1 MMDVFKQQEE
11 TEMTY
16 IILKDTLG
24 NGLTTFNSSE
34 LELYSKDQL
43 EEGILAAAQDLFD
56 EEGVNSVYEYEEQH
70 ASLFI
75 SDAIVICEI
84 VDTIDGT
91 YASDYIRNLIV
102 ESKIKQSNEEYEL
115 YLKLKEKFEK

>member
-43 EEGILAAAQDLFD
+43 EEGYP
-56 EEGVNSVYEYEEQH
+56 NRK
-70 ASLFI
+70 
-75 SDAIVICEI
+75 VIA
-84 VDTIDGT
+84 V
-91 YASDYIRNLIV
+91 IR
-102 ESKIKQSNEEYEL
+102 K
-115 YLKLKEKFEK
+115 

>member
-1 MMDVFKQQEE
+1 
-11 TEMTY
+11 MTY

-24 NGLTTFNSSE
+24 NGLTTFNSSK
-34 LELYSKDQL
+34 LGLYDKDQL
-43 EEGILAAAQDLFD
+43 EEGILAAAQDLLD
-56 EEGVNSVYEYEEQH
+56 ADGVDSVYEYEEEY
-70 ASLFI
+70 APLVI
-75 SDAIVICEI
+75 GDAIVICEI

-91 YASDYIRNLIV
+91 YTSDYIRHLIV

>member
-1 MMDVFKQQEE
+1 
-11 TEMTY
+11 MTY

-24 NGLTTFNSSE
+24 DGLTTFNSSK
-34 LELYSKDQL
+34 LELYGKDQL
-43 EEGILAAAQDLFD
+43 EEGILAAAQDFFD
-56 EEGVNSVYEYEEQH
+56 EEGLDSVYEYEEEH
-70 ASLFI
+70 APLVI

-91 YASDYIRNLIV
+91 YVYVSDYIRNVIV
-102 ESKIKQSNEEYEL
+102 ESKIKQSNEEYKL

>member
-1 MMDVFKQQEE
+1 
-11 TEMTY
+11 MTY

-56 EEGVNSVYEYEEQH
+56 EEGLDSVYEYEEEH
-70 ASLFI
+70 APLVI
-75 SDAIVICEI
+75 GDAIVICEI

-91 YASDYIRNLIV
+91 YTSNYIRNIIV
-102 ESKIKQSNEEYEL
+102 ENKIKQSTEEYEL